1 MPAAF
6 PALTTTSPAARME
19 VCAGAIRVSWATG
32 LPSRVIET
40 QLVSSARMSRLKVRG
55 GFAAA
60 AEAVSSASLGLARGG
75 FAEGAGA
82 EPRDSAWFD
91 AVGAA
96 FEGGGGTGRVIEA
109 LVAGEGVEAA
119 EIVPGE
125 NFPDDNVFAGAAFA
139 TVRVGAEAVTGAGD

>member
-6 PALTTTSPAARME
+6 PALTTTSPEARME

-40 QLVSSARMSRLKVRG
+40 QLVSSARMSRLKVLG
-55 GFAAA
+55 GFTAAA
-60 AEAVSSASLGLARGG
+60 DVVPSASAGLARGA

-82 EPRDSAWFD
+82 EPRDCAWVGS
-91 AVGAA
+91 VGAA
-96 FEGGGGTGRVIEA
+96 FEGGGGTGNVIEA
-109 LVAGEGVEAA
+109 LVAGDGADAV

-125 NFPDDNVFAGAAFA
+125 NFPDDNVFAGDAFA
-139 TVRVGAEAVTGAGD
+139 TVRVGAEAETGVGD

>member
-6 PALTTTSPAARME
+6 PALTTTSPVARTE

-32 LPSRVIET
+32 LPSAVIET
-40 QLVSSARMSRLKVRG
+40 QLVSSARMSRRKLLG

-60 AEAVSSASLGLARGG
+60 AEAVPPASVGLARGAFG
-75 FAEGAGA
+75 EGAGA
-82 EPRDSAWFD
+82 EPRDSAWVG
-91 AVGAA
+91 AVGDA

-109 LVAGEGVEAA
+109 LVAGEGVDAV

-125 NFPDDNVFAGAAFA
+125 NFPDDNVFAGDAFA
-139 TVRVGAEAVTGAGD
+139 TVRVGAATGAGN